1 VDKLIGFT
9 GCTGLRGIDRTG
21 EIEEQEQVFGALH
34 CGTDV
39 VTPQIYS
46 DPILLIPPILRI
58 L

>member
-1 VDKLIGFT
+1 MGD
-9 GCTGLRGIDRTG
+9 
-21 EIEEQEQVFGALH
+21 IEEQEQAFGAPH

-39 VTPQIYS
+39 VTLQTYS